1 MPCSREWA
9 VAAAPARRKAH
20 TDAVATRTFDLE
32 TTVPVAPADAID
44 FLIQLDRH
52 RGLHPY
58 IQGAE
63 RIAHGSD
70 DEGPWVQWEIVDRP
84 KLGPFPYTIRFP
96 SRVTRTSVSSYISR
110 VKAAPG
116 CTLEIRTQASV
127 TDAGT
132 LVAET
137 VTVSAPRPLLGY
149 MTRQALLAHTRTFER
164 LPGELSRQ

>member
-1 MPCSREWA
+1 MRL
-9 VAAAPARRKAH
+9 H

-32 TTVPVAPADAID
+32 ATVAVPPSEAID
-44 FLIQLDRH
+44 FLTQLDRH
-52 RGLHPY
+52 HGLHPD

-63 RIAHGSD
+63 RTAQGTD
-70 DEGPWVQWEIVDRP
+70 DEGPWVQWEVVDRP

-96 SRVTRTSVSSYISR
+96 SRITRTSVSSYVSR

-116 CTLEIRTQASV
+116 CTLEIRTRASV

-137 VTVSAPRPLLGY
+137 VTVSAPR
-149 MTRQALLAHTRTFER
+149 
-164 LPGELSRQ
+164 